1 MGFELEED
9 DEQIKF
15 DAKNDDDYNDKNI
28 DEQEEDLETYDDDDT
43 PTQYYDDLE
52 E

>member
-15 DAKNDDDYNDKNI
+15 DAKNDEYNDKNI